1 MRALGACA
9 FVAPP
14 ARTLKWSFFT
24 PEQGGSEK
32 AVLTAERT
40 LTARCLL
47 GMVFGQRNAIGFL
60 SLYCFSWTHSCARM
74 WLEFDRPVLFHLF
87 KVIASFLSFVFVPTG
102 TFASVAVSFLH
113 FQRAV
118 NGCVCHDLDTLAWP
132 VPAQLG
138 GEPCAG
144 LLDSPLLQ
152 ASEVPDVIGASCAQD
167 LRRLPA
173 RHAKPGTGRVLRHG
187 PGA

>member
-47 GMVFGQRNAIGFL
+47 GIVFGQRNAIVFIAFL
-60 SLYCFSWTHSCARM
+60 EHILVPECGWNLA
-74 WLEFDRPVLFHLF
+74 VLFF
-87 KVIASFLSFVFVPTG
+87 SASL
-102 TFASVAVSFLH
+102 
-113 FQRAV
+113 
-118 NGCVCHDLDTLAWP
+118 
-132 VPAQLG
+132 
-138 GEPCAG
+138 
-144 LLDSPLLQ
+144 
-152 ASEVPDVIGASCAQD
+152 
-167 LRRLPA
+167 
-173 RHAKPGTGRVLRHG
+173 K
-187 PGA
+187 